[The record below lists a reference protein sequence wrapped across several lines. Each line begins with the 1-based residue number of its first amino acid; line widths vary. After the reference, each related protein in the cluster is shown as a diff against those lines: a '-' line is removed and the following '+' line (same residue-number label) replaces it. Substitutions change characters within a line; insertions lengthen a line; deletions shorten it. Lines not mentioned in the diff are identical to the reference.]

1 MLELCSFITGLVL
14 ALAFEPLLAVTDG
27 VLIMGAGPC
36 SPSAWSR
43 WSRTRALTSLRHGGS
58 PDTATSPIERSA
70 ATRATGS
77 GHRCNG
83 LVTVLKARHDSMGD
97 LLNDLIDA

>member
-1 MLELCSFITGLVL
+1 MLELCSSITGLVL
-14 ALAFEPLLAVTDG
+14 ALAFEPLLAVTGG
-27 VLIMGAGPC
+27 VLIMGGGTVLTIGM
-36 SPSAWSR
+36 SR